1 MFHKISDTTEA
12 KPDCKCTECGVP
24 AVAAHDGREM
34 CGSCLDKDT
43 EGGIAQAMEM
53 ADNMRK
59 YSTIDK
65 PFEPHLTIEDVCP
78 AHNMVLSEGGYCA
91 ECERLGDLW
100 VAQMDQAM
108 KEQQYSLWVLCQK
121 THLFKVPVYNFN
133 DAKTLYHS
141 LNWDVVS
148 GVRIARYCEQEGCE
162 VVLHRFM

>member
-1 MFHKISDTTEA
+1 MSTTRKDVKSPLFAVPYGVMSPGHKPESSFDDGECPYCRGSVNPTKGA
-12 KPDCKCTECGVP
+12 CAGCKEEWCT
-24 AVAAHDGREM
+24 AH
-34 CGSCLDKDT
+34 L
-43 EGGIAQAMEM
+43 
-53 ADNMRK
+53 
-59 YSTIDK
+59 
-65 PFEPHLTIEDVCP
+65 V
-78 AHNMVLSEGGYCA
+78 VLSEGGYCA

-100 VAQMDQAM
+100 VAEMDQAM